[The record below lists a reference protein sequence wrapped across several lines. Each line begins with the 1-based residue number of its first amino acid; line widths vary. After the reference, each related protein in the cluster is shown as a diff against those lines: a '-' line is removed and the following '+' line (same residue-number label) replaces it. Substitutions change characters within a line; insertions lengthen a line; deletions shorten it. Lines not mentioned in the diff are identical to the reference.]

1 MTKKIG
7 LERLISSFSIK
18 ENVVLNCISVFVLLS
33 SLRCLDGLCKCHFVT
48 KKLEPF
54 PSSDPPNH
62 TLNMDFSFKGLAL
75 YPDIKQR
82 DWDSTQRSLKRETG
96 SEKTEH
102 AGK

>member
-48 KKLEPF
+48 KKLESF
-54 PSSDPPNH
+54 PSSNPPNH
-62 TLNMDFSFKGLAL
+62 TLKHGLFIQSFAL
-75 YPDIKQR
+75 YTDIKQR
-82 DWDSTQRSLKRETG
+82 DWDSTQRALKRETG